1 MLGVRCTRRKAV
13 RPFIFLVL
21 AALRVSGVDP
31 VSRIVPFVSAAQSS
45 AINSS
50 SRKHALLFF
59 SDNPRVH
66 DVSDMKP
73 TADPTLQDWHRWRDD
88 FVENLDAFRVRDRV
102 HEKVLADF
110 YGETYRKPRWEI
122 SEPWQP
128 QGAIMPLRATSVW
141 NIHNWYVP
149 AGLLGLLAESA
160 LILLLLLE
168 RHRRKRAQASLM
180 RSFEIERV
188 LAELSTA
195 LSNCSVGEIETEIG
209 EGLQDIL
216 DAESVDLVS
225 WFTVPEELG
234 KSYFANSARG
244 EQPISFP
251 RPSRLP
257 WAAGQLLR
265 GSPVVITRLNDLP
278 TEANWDRQYLS
289 EGHVKSIALVP
300 AASGNGSRGVLCLAC
315 IGCERSWPK
324 TLISRLGVLANIIA
338 DALLRKRS
346 EEARQASER
355 QFRHLFEQA
364 PMGIALEDM
373 QGRLLFVNPA
383 LCSMLGYTEGE
394 MRALSCD
401 RFADPEDSADDWA
414 LFKELEA
421 GHRDSYQIQK
431 RYLRKDGEKVWGRL
445 SVSRLR
451 LQITDMP
458 LVMAMVED
466 ITEHKEA
473 EDKLKHAQSALHRLP
488 SRLIQAQEQERQR
501 IARELHD
508 DIGQRLSLMAIE
520 LEHVNRELP
529 LIMSA
534 QYGNLAILLEKMD
547 ELTTDVHQLSHQ
559 LHSSKLQYLGLKAA
573 LNELCQQVPEQHEIQ
588 IVQQVEDMPGLS
600 SEVQLC
606 LYRIAQEALNN
617 VVRHSRASQASVR
630 LASHHGLARLEI
642 RDTGIGFD
650 PDATREGLG
659 LASMRERVRIVGG
672 TFSVSS
678 LHGKGTKI
686 VAEAPYVADA
696 GMAVAG

>member
-21 AALRVSGVDP
+21 AALRVSGVVP
-31 VSRIVPFVSAAQSS
+31 FPRVVPFVSAAQSS
-45 AINSS
+45 EINSS

-59 SDNPRVH
+59 SDNSRVH

-73 TADPTLQDWHRWRDD
+73 MADPKLQDLHRRRDY
-88 FVENLDAFRVRDRV
+88 FVENLDPFRLGGSIHDM
-102 HEKVLADF
+102 VLADF
-110 YGETYRKPRWEI
+110 HGETYRKPRWDI
-122 SEPWQP
+122 SEPWLP
-128 QGAIMPLRATSVW
+128 QRAIVPFQATSVW
-141 NIHNWYVP
+141 NVYRWYVP
-149 AGLLGLLAESA
+149 AGLLGLLTESA
-160 LILLLLLE
+160 LIFLLLLE
-168 RHRRKRAQASLM
+168 RHRRKWAQASLM
-180 RSFEIERV
+180 RNFEIERV

-195 LSNCSVGEIETEIG
+195 LSNCSVEEIETEI
-209 EGLQDIL
+209 EVGLQAIL
-216 DAESVDLVS
+216 DAENVDLVS
-225 WFTVPEELG
+225 WFTVPEELH
-234 KSYFANSARG
+234 KNYSANFARG
-244 EQPISFP
+244 EPQISFP

-257 WAAGQLLR
+257 WAAGLLSS

-278 TEANWDRQYLS
+278 TEANWDREYLS
-289 EGHVKSIALVP
+289 EERVKSIAFVP

-315 IGCERSWPK
+315 LGCERSWPK

-338 DALLRKRS
+338 DALLRKRTQ
-346 EEARQASER
+346 EARQASER

-431 RYLRKDGEKVWGRL
+431 RYSRKDGEKVWGRL

-451 LQITDMP
+451 FQTTDMP
-458 LVMAMVED
+458 MVMAMVED

-529 LIMSA
+529 LIMSP
-534 QYGNLAILLEKMD
+534 QYGNFATLLEKMD
-547 ELTTDVHQLSHQ
+547 ELTTDIHQLSHQ

-588 IVQQVEDMPGLS
+588 VVQQVEDMPLLS

-617 VVRHSRASQASVR
+617 VVRHSRASEASVQ
-630 LASHHGLARLEI
+630 LAAHHGLARLEI

-650 PDATREGLG
+650 PGATREGLG

-672 TFSVSS
+672 NFSVNSS
-678 LHGKGTKI
+678 HGKGTKI

-696 GMAVAG
+696 GMAEAS